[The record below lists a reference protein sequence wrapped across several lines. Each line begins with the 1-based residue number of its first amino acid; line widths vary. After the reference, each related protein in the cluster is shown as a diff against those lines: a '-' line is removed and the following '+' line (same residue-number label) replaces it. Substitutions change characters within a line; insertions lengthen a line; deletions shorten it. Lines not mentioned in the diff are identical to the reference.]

1 MLRSLFGGFN
11 DLTRGKRIVF
21 LAINKT
27 GSSSLWT
34 WMDEHGV
41 PYLMNRYREDEA
53 RKLRIIAEVKR
64 KGIPCFTV
72 VRNPWSRA
80 VSNWKWNMQEK
91 GLAPCSFEEFLRMPL
106 AGLTEQQRFHT
117 LPQWRHVADE
127 HGAVDYL
134 SHVGR
139 LENIEATRDA
149 GAGGRNVPS
158 RLRAFRLP
166 AGRDLTGCARSA
178 RIPARR
184 RRSSRRCRLRCAQ
197 SKRIPPRMPTAPG
210 TRPR

>member
-1 MLRSLFGGFN
+1 MLDALLSRGR
-11 DLTRGKRIVF
+11 DLTHGKRIVF

-34 WMDEHGV
+34 WMDEQRV

-80 VSNWKWNMQEK
+80 VSSWKWNMQEK

-106 AGLTEQQRFHT
+106 AGMTEQQRFHT

-127 HGAVDYL
+127 NGEVAYL
-134 SHVGR
+134 AHVGR
-139 LENIEATRDA
+139 LENIAATREWLAATLGLPRGDA
-149 GAGGRNVPS
+149 LPHLKKSSSDDYRQHYTPAT
-158 RLRAFRLP
+158 RALVAETFR
-166 AGRDLTGCARSA
+166 RDFELFGYPIAET
-178 RIPARR
+178 
-184 RRSSRRCRLRCAQ
+184 
-197 SKRIPPRMPTAPG
+197 
-210 TRPR
+210 

>member
-1 MLRSLFGGFN
+1 MFRSIFGGFT

-34 WMDEHGV
+34 WMDERQV

-64 KGIPCFTV
+64 KHLPCFTV

-80 VSNWKWNMQEK
+80 VSSWKWCMQEK
-91 GLAPCSFEEFLRMPL
+91 GLAPCSFEEFLRIPL
-106 AGLTEQQRFHT
+106 AGMTEQQRFHT

-127 HGAVDYL
+127 QGEIGYL
-134 SHVGR
+134 DHVGR
-139 LENIEATRDA
+139 LENLRATRDWLADTLGLPRPGELPHLKKSSSDDWRQHYTPATRALVAETFRKDFELFGYDLDA
-149 GAGGRNVPS
+149 GP
-158 RLRAFRLP
+158 
-166 AGRDLTGCARSA
+166 
-178 RIPARR
+178 
-184 RRSSRRCRLRCAQ
+184 
-197 SKRIPPRMPTAPG
+197 
-210 TRPR
+210 

>member
-34 WMDEHGV
+34 WMDEHRV

-80 VSNWKWNMQEK
+80 VSSWKWNMQEK

-106 AGLTEQQRFHT
+106 AGMTEQQRFHT

-127 HGAVDYL
+127 NGEVDYL
-134 SHVGR
+134 AHVGR
-139 LENIEATRDA
+139 LENIEATRDWLA
-149 GAGGRNVPS
+149 STLGLPRGDALPHLKQSSSDDYRQHYTPAT
-158 RLRAFRLP
+158 RALVAETFR
-166 AGRDLTGCARSA
+166 RDFELFGYPLDET
-178 RIPARR
+178 
-184 RRSSRRCRLRCAQ
+184 
-197 SKRIPPRMPTAPG
+197 
-210 TRPR
+210 

>member
-1 MLRSLFGGFN
+1 MLRYLFGGSS

-34 WMDEHGV
+34 WMDEQRV

-80 VSNWKWNMQEK
+80 VSSWKWNMQEK

-106 AGLTEQQRFHT
+106 AGMTEQQRFHT

-127 HGAVDYL
+127 NGEVAYL
-134 SHVGR
+134 AHVGR
-139 LENIEATRDA
+139 LENIAATREWLAATLGLPRSDA
-149 GAGGRNVPS
+149 LPHLKKSSSDDYRQHYTPAT
-158 RLRAFRLP
+158 RALVAETFR
-166 AGRDLTGCARSA
+166 RDFELFGYPIAE
-178 RIPARR
+178 I
-184 RRSSRRCRLRCAQ
+184 
-197 SKRIPPRMPTAPG
+197 
-210 TRPR
+210 

>member
-34 WMDEHGV
+34 WMDEQRV

-80 VSNWKWNMQEK
+80 VSSWKWNMQEK
-91 GLAPCSFEEFLRMPL
+91 GLAPCSVEEFLRMPL
-106 AGLTEQQRFHT
+106 AGMTEQQRFHT

-127 HGAVDYL
+127 NGEVAYL
-134 SHVGR
+134 AHIGR
-139 LENIEATRDA
+139 LENIAATREWLAATLGLPRGDA
-149 GAGGRNVPS
+149 LPHLKKSSSDDYRQHYTPAT
-158 RLRAFRLP
+158 RALVAETFR
-166 AGRDLTGCARSA
+166 RDFELFGYPIAE
-178 RIPARR
+178 I
-184 RRSSRRCRLRCAQ
+184 
-197 SKRIPPRMPTAPG
+197 
-210 TRPR
+210 

>member
-1 MLRSLFGGFN
+1 MLRYLLGGFG

-34 WMDEHGV
+34 WMDEQRV

-80 VSNWKWNMQEK
+80 VSSWKWNMQEK

-106 AGLTEQQRFHT
+106 AGMTEQQRFHT

-127 HGAVDYL
+127 NGEVAYL
-134 SHVGR
+134 AHIGR
-139 LENIEATRDA
+139 LENIAATREWLAATLGLPRGDA
-149 GAGGRNVPS
+149 LPHLKKSSSDDYRQHYTPAT
-158 RLRAFRLP
+158 RALVAETFR
-166 AGRDLTGCARSA
+166 RDFELFGYPIAET
-178 RIPARR
+178 
-184 RRSSRRCRLRCAQ
+184 
-197 SKRIPPRMPTAPG
+197 
-210 TRPR
+210 

>member
-11 DLTRGKRIVF
+11 DVTRGKRIVF

-34 WMDEHGV
+34 WLDQHRV

-53 RKLRIIAEVKR
+53 RKLRIIAEVRRKR
-64 KGIPCFTV
+64 LPCFTV
-72 VRNPWSRA
+72 VRNPWARA
-80 VSNWKWNMQEK
+80 VSSWKWNMQEK

-106 AGLTEQQRFHT
+106 AGMTEQQRFHT

-134 SHVGR
+134 AHVGR
-139 LENIEATRDA
+139 LEDIGATRDWLA
-149 GAGGRNVPS
+149 DTLGLPRGEALPHLKQSSSDDYRQHYTPAT
-158 RLRAFRLP
+158 RALVAETFR
-166 AGRDLTGCARSA
+166 RDFDLFGYPIDET
-178 RIPARR
+178 
-184 RRSSRRCRLRCAQ
+184 
-197 SKRIPPRMPTAPG
+197 
-210 TRPR
+210 

>member
-1 MLRSLFGGFN
+1 MLRSLFGGYN

-34 WMDEHGV
+34 WMDEHRV

-80 VSNWKWNMQEK
+80 VSSWKWNMQEK
-91 GLAPCSFEEFLRMPL
+91 GLAPCTFEEFLRMPL
-106 AGLTEQQRFHT
+106 AGMTEQQRFHT

-127 HGAVDYL
+127 NGEVGYL
-134 SHVGR
+134 AHVGR
-139 LENIEATRDA
+139 LEKIEATHHWLADTLGLRRPAALPVLKRAVHDDYLHYYTPAASAYVAATFRRDFETF
-149 GAGGRNVPS
+149 GYP
-158 RLRAFRLP
+158 L
-166 AGRDLTGCARSA
+166 DL
-178 RIPARR
+178 
-184 RRSSRRCRLRCAQ
+184 
-197 SKRIPPRMPTAPG
+197 
-210 TRPR
+210 

>member
-1 MLRSLFGGFN
+1 MLRSLFGGRT

-34 WMDEHGV
+34 WMDSRQV

-64 KGIPCFTV
+64 KGVPCFTV

-80 VSNWKWNMQEK
+80 VSSWKWNMQEK
-91 GLAPCSFEEFLRMPL
+91 GLAPCTFEEFLRMPL
-106 AGLTEQQRFHT
+106 EGMTEQQRFHT

-127 HGAVDYL
+127 HGAVAHL
-134 SHVGR
+134 SHIGR
-139 LENIEATRDA
+139 LENLAATRDWLA
-149 GAGGRNVPS
+149 DTLGLPRGDEALPHLKQSGSDDYRQHYTPAT
-158 RLRAFRLP
+158 RALVAATFR
-166 AGRDLTGCARSA
+166 RDFELFGY
-178 RIPARR
+178 P
-184 RRSSRRCRLRCAQ
+184 LDEV
-197 SKRIPPRMPTAPG
+197 
-210 TRPR
+210 

>member
-27 GSSSLWT
+27 GSSSLWS
-34 WMDEHGV
+34 WMDEHHV

-80 VSNWKWNMQEK
+80 VSSWKWNMQEK

-106 AGLTEQQRFHT
+106 ASLTEQQRFHT

-127 HGAVDYL
+127 HGEVDYL

-139 LENIEATRDA
+139 LENIEATRDWLA
-149 GAGGRNVPS
+149 GTLGLPRGDALPHLKKSNSDDYRHHYTPAT
-158 RLRAFRLP
+158 RALVAETFR
-166 AGRDLTGCARSA
+166 RDFELFGYPLAET
-178 RIPARR
+178 
-184 RRSSRRCRLRCAQ
+184 
-197 SKRIPPRMPTAPG
+197 
-210 TRPR
+210 